1 MNKIALEEH
10 FLAPDCEDYWL
21 ATVRHMPDE
30 TRKSMRAQLL
40 DFDELRLGAM
50 EEAGIERSVL
60 SLTVP
65 GVQVEPD
72 TPTAVRRA
80 RSVNDFLAKQ
90 VQRRPGR
97 YSGFAHLPMQDPVA
111 ASDELERCVK
121 QLGFVGTMIHGHTR
135 GRYLDEESF
144 YPFWERVQELGVPVY
159 LHPADSEVQY
169 AAFRGYQV
177 LRHATWEW
185 TVETATHTLRLVF
198 GGIFERFP
206 GVRFVLGH
214 MGETL
219 PFLLWRLD
227 SRAQLYGYR
236 EKLPSEYL
244 RSNVLV
250 TTSGAFSNEPL
261 ICALS
266 ALGEDS
272 VMFSLDYPY
281 ESPAVARTFI
291 ETAPVTDDVRRKICS
306 GTAARL
312 LRCASGK
319 TS

>member
-1 MNKIALEEH
+1 
-10 FLAPDCEDYWL
+10 
-21 ATVRHMPDE
+21 MPDDSRE
-30 TRKSMRAQLL
+30 SMRAQLL

-50 EEAGIERSVL
+50 DEAGIERAVL

-65 GVQVEPD
+65 GVQVETD
-72 TPTAVRRA
+72 TAAAIRRA
-80 RSVNDFLAKQ
+80 CSVNDFLARQ
-90 VQRRPGR
+90 IQRQPKR
-97 YSGFAHLPMQDPVA
+97 YSGFAHLPMQDPA
-111 ASDELERCVK
+111 AAADELERCVR
-121 QLGFVGTMIHGHTR
+121 QLGFVGAMIHGHTL
-135 GRYLDEESF
+135 GRYLDEERF

-159 LHPADSEVQY
+159 LHPADSEIQY
-169 AAFRGYQV
+169 MALRGYQE

-206 GVRFVLGH
+206 RVRLVLGH

-227 SRAQLYGYR
+227 SRARLYGYR
-236 EKLPSEYL
+236 RDKLPSEYL
-244 RSNVLV
+244 RTNVLV

-261 ICALS
+261 ACALS

-281 ESPAVARTFI
+281 ESPAVARDFI
-291 ETAPVTDDVRRKICS
+291 ETAPVADDLRRTICF

-312 LRCASGK
+312 LRV
-319 TS
+319 

>member
-1 MNKIALEEH
+1 MTAKIALEEH
-10 FLAPDCEDYWL
+10 FLAPECEDYWL
-21 ATVRHMPDE
+21 AAVRHMPDD

-50 EEAGIERSVL
+50 DEAGIERAVL

-65 GVQVEPD
+65 GVQVEPN
-72 TPTAVRRA
+72 TAAAIHRA
-80 RSVNDFLAKQ
+80 CSVNDFLARQ
-90 VQRRPGR
+90 VQRYPKR

-111 ASDELERCVK
+111 AADELERCVR
-121 QLGFVGTMIHGHTR
+121 QLGFVGTMIHGHTL
-135 GRYLDEESF
+135 GHYLDEEPF

-169 AAFRGYQV
+169 AAWRGYQE

-206 GVRFVLGH
+206 RVRFVLGH

-227 SRAQLYGYR
+227 SRARLYGYR
-236 EKLPSEYL
+236 RDKLPSEYL
-244 RSNVLV
+244 RTNVLV

-261 ICALS
+261 ACALS

-281 ESPAVARTFI
+281 ESPAVARDFI
-291 ETAPVTDDVRRKICS
+291 ETAPVADDLRRKICF

-312 LRCASGK
+312 LRV
-319 TS
+319 